1 MHNRTLRE
9 LAKVGTGL
17 FLADLISV
25 VWLGNAGFFP
35 LTVLGVTWT
44 AQAII
49 PIVLFD
55 AATIIILA
63 HIGWNI
69 KIPVESPSEKHL
81 LTTASAIFLV
91 VALVHL
97 MRIALGWSFI
107 LGDFVVPMWLS
118 WFGVLVAA
126 YLSYA
131 SFHFA
136 HRAGRH

>member
-25 VWLGNAGFFP
+25 IWLGNAGFFP
-35 LTVLGVTWT
+35 LTILGVTWT
-44 AQAII
+44 SSAII
-49 PIVLFD
+49 PIALFD
-55 AATIIILA
+55 LAVVILLA

-69 KIPVESPSEKHL
+69 KIPVQSPSEKHL
-81 LTTASAIFLV
+81 LTIAGLIFLLM
-91 VALVHL
+91 ALVHL
-97 MRIALGWSFI
+97 TRIAFGWGFA
-107 LGDFVVPMWLS
+107 LGDFMVPTWLS
-118 WFGVLVAA
+118 WIGILITA

-136 HRAGRH
+136 RRAGRR